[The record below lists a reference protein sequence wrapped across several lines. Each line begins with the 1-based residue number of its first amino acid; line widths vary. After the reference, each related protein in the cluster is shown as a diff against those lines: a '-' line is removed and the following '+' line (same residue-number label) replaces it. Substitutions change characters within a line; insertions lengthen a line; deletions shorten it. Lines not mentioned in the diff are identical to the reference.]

1 MKTADALRLYEGNCA
16 ALGKAIG
23 YTRQPVRLWGE
34 LVPLVAAEKLH
45 RLHPCLPHDREA
57 YVKLSEAGQKQ
68 RSRNQLKRW
77 RDAAKE

>member
-23 YTRQPVRLWGE
+23 YTRQAVRLWGE

-45 RLHPCLPHDREA
+45 RLHPRLPHDIKA
-57 YVKLSEAGQKQ
+57 YVSLSEEGQKL
-68 RSRNQLKRW
+68 RSRNQLRRW
-77 RDAAKE
+77 KAAK